1 VKGSKMGRLILASA
15 SPRRAELLRQLNLD
29 FEVIVSNAPE
39 EIPAGPVDPGQLVM
53 ELAARKV
60 REAAAIT
67 GPDALLLGA
76 DTVVVL
82 DGRILG
88 KPADSAAAM
97 AMLADLSGKKHR
109 VFTGLALYQPVTARL
124 MRDFVMTEVSFR
136 KLSRAEIAAYVRTG
150 EPLDKAGAYGIQG
163 LGAALVESVNGCYFT
178 IVGLPL
184 SKLVT
189 MLKEFEVTIW
199 NE

>member
-1 VKGSKMGRLILASA
+1 MGRLILASA

-39 EIPAGPVDPGQLVM
+39 EIPAGPVNPGQLVM
-53 ELAARKV
+53 NLAARKV
-60 REAAAIT
+60 REAAANT
-67 GPDALLLGA
+67 GPDALLIGA

-82 DGRILG
+82 DDRILG

-97 AMLADLSGKKHR
+97 RMLADLSGKRHR
-109 VFTGLALYQPVTARL
+109 VFTGLALYQPLTDRL
-124 MRDFVMTEVSFR
+124 IRDYVMTEVSLR
-136 KLSRAEIAAYVRTG
+136 ELSRAEITAYVRTG

-163 LGAALVESVNGCYFT
+163 LGAALVEGINGCYFNV
-178 IVGLPL
+178 VGLPL

-189 MLKEFEVTIW
+189 MLKAFEVTVW